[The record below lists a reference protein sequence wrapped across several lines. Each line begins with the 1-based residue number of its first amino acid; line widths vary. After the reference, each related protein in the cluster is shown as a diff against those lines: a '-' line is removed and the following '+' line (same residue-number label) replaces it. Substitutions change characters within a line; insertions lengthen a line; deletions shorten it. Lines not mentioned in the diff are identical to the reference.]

1 MPLMT
6 TTCRAPL
13 AGAETG
19 LLAAPVTP
27 RCAPP
32 CSSEAL
38 TCECSTYDLRYGC
51 RLRTDDTRQH
61 TSKHARCTRSANR
74 AGPIEAPSAGAWS
87 NVEDARAVG
96 NKRT

>member
-1 MPLMT
+1 MT

-19 LLAAPVTP
+19 RLAAPVTQ
-27 RCAPP
+27 RCAPR

-51 RLRTDDTRQH
+51 SLRTEHTRYPSAH
-61 TSKHARCTRSANR
+61 EHARAQHVASHEER
-74 AGPIEAPSAGAWS
+74 E
-87 NVEDARAVG
+87 
-96 NKRT
+96 